1 MCNVHQDQISQTT
14 VHAPLDQGH
23 GIVLLTLIHIV
34 YSLVM
39 FTQLVPHQCIS
50 LHTWFQLK
58 TSFIN
63 IVNNCSGTLGFKLRH
78 SIVHLLVYSS
88 SLSGLVYTCSWF
100 HISVFVDTL
109 GSRSIHSLFSLSVC
123 KQLSHTFPLPHWS
136 LFNQT
141 DQQRVIRV
149 LTDCYH

>member
-1 MCNVHQDQISQTT
+1 MQCASGPDIPNSCTCTPGSGSRHST
-14 VHAPLDQGH
+14 AP
-23 GIVLLTLIHIV
+23 LIHIV

-39 FTQLVPHQCIS
+39 FTRLVPRQCIS
-50 LHTWFQLK
+50 LYTWFQLK

-63 IVNNCSGTLGFKLRH
+63 IVNNCSGTLGSKSRH

-88 SLSGLVYTCSWF
+88 SLSGLVYTVGSTY
-100 HISVFVDTL
+100 ISVFVDTL
-109 GSRSIHSLFSLSVC
+109 GSRSIHSIFSLPVC

-136 LFNQT
+136 LFNLT
-141 DQQRVIRV
+141 EQQRVIRV